1 MKHLILEGRVR
12 RFNEVKTCFDCQAE
26 GCCRSCIS
34 YIAVGNNE
42 GVWMVEKG

>member
-1 MKHLILEGRVR
+1 MKRLILEGRAR

-34 YIAVGNNE
+34 DTTVENNE
-42 GVWMVEKG
+42 GV